1 MKLVEEA
8 HGEVLKVVVVSPL
21 NKRRQK
27 KRKKLKRNTLFQ

>member
-8 HGEVLKVVVVSPL
+8 NGEVLKEVVISPL

-27 KRKKLKRNTLFQ
+27 RRKKL